1 MFGKIKGLGRAYSEY
16 QKTRKAE
23 KAARSKLTPEQGG
36 PTLTKKQQTL
46 PTALKKKIL
55 MSKKK
60 KKKSNYKSPIEK
72 AVRT

>member
-1 MFGKIKGLGRAYSEY
+1 MRNYYGK
-16 QKTRKAE
+16 
-23 KAARSKLTPEQGG
+23 GG

-60 KKKSNYKSPIEK
+60 KNKSNYKSPIEK